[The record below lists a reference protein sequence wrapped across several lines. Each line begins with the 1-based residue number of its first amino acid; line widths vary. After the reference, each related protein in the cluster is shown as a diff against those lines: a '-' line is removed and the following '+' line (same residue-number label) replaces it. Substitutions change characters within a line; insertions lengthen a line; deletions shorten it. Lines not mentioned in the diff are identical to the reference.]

1 VSLIR
6 LMPALSYEAVSV
18 PQAMPYPWP
27 VWLVRRLLPLL
38 AWVAARC
45 GYTLDQPMHTTVTY
59 QTLETADLWQ
69 RVAQH
74 REVVERLSG
83 QAGRYLV
90 LGRDMYQDLM
100 TETLKDTFFSIHM
113 QTPQYQ
119 GLTVL
124 LCPWV
129 EGLVVLPEVLRG

>member
-1 VSLIR
+1 
-6 LMPALSYEAVSV
+6 MPD
-18 PQAMPYPWP
+18 PWP

-45 GYTLDQPMHTTVTY
+45 GYTLEQPQHTTVTY
-59 QTLETADLWQ
+59 GTLETADLWL

-74 REVVERLSG
+74 RDVVERLSG
-83 QAGRYLV
+83 RTAQYLV
-90 LGRDMYQDLM
+90 LGRDMYQDLI

-113 QTPQYQ
+113 QESQYQ
-119 GLTVL
+119 GLTLL

-129 EGLVVLPEVLRG
+129 EGLCVLPEVIRG